1 MHVRNVVL
9 GLPLLVCTSFQHK
22 FPTLLCAK
30 MQSYPTKRQKDNIQN
45 RAFHWEKITFTV
57 AFFIFV
63 LHSFPLSF
71 FFFWGGEGGEGGRG
85 SSQLIWDTRRVG
97 TQKFIIKR
105 RGHRILQELPVKSH
119 QSPPLPH
126 RVQRRCV
133 CR

>member
-1 MHVRNVVL
+1 MNSLSPVTLVSHCRSEFSDRGEPSVLKQSVHVRNVVL

-30 MQSYPTKRQKDNIQN
+30 KQSYPTKRQKDNIQN

-71 FFFWGGEGGEGGRG
+71 FFFLFFFFGGGGEGSRG
-85 SSQLIWDTRRVG
+85 SSQFIWDTRRVG
-97 TQKFIIKR
+97 TQN
-105 RGHRILQELPVKSH
+105 L
-119 QSPPLPH
+119 
-126 RVQRRCV
+126 
-133 CR
+133 